1 MISSTRCNFAF
12 LPPLC
17 VCVCV
22 CVQAFVTELN
32 TKHAD
37 LDSALN
43 CGRQI
48 LDLAH
53 QEAVPIVQ
61 AKVHELDKKWS
72 KLKTAAGERSEE
84 LASALLEMKG
94 LQDVLDKLLA
104 WVDEAEKWMEVKDLE
119 PVEEDLEAIEIQ
131 LAEHEVCVCV
141 CACVRACV
149 CVCVCA
155 CACACACTCVV
166 CKCA

>member
-1 MISSTRCNFAF
+1 MCGSEVSLWRPVLSALFHCHAF
-12 LPPLC
+12 TSLPL
-17 VCVCV
+17 

-32 TKHAD
+32 AKHAE
-37 LDSALN
+37 LDAALI

-53 QEAVPIVQ
+53 VEAVPIVQ

-84 LASALLEMKG
+84 LATALLEMKG

-104 WVDEAEKWMEVKDLE
+104 WVDEAETWMDTKDLE
-119 PVEEDLEAIEIQ
+119 PVEEELEAIEMQ
-131 LAEHEVCVCV
+131 LAEHEVCGCVDGCGWVWVGVGGWVCM
-141 CACVRACV
+141 CAR
-149 CVCVCA
+149 
-155 CACACACTCVV
+155 VV
-166 CKCA
+166 